1 MKWRQLA
8 AACLVTVLSVVP
20 AFAGG
25 TLVVCDDVQ
34 DPMTLDPQ
42 KQFSEKNHTIVQ
54 QIFDGLVRFN
64 KDGKIEPAL
73 ATEWTMPTKED
84 PFRWRFKLRQGVA
97 FHNGEPFNA
106 EAVRFSIMR
115 YFDPATHAPA
125 PFAPAAPFISTI
137 KAVEVVDG
145 YTVDIVTGP
154 FPDGLLLNRLAG
166 FVVMVPPKYVNENGS
181 DALHNHPVGTGAF
194 RFEKWNKGQSIEL
207 SANKSYWLE
216 GSPKLDK
223 LVFRF
228 IKAEDQAKALLAGE
242 VDLVTELPGTLTTE
256 VMQNTGTRV
265 EKKKAFW
272 TIGASFNTTEG
283 PLADVRV
290 RKALNLAINRDDLI
304 RYDSRGNGVAI
315 ASLTMDG
322 EEGHNPDLKPYPYDV
337 EQAKKLLAEAGV
349 KTPLVLK
356 TIIRAQAQRTVSIL
370 AAQLKQIG
378 VQLDVKAA
386 LSDAEVMGGIQS
398 EKWDVTIGAL
408 PDPMCHSFFAQSILL
423 FSQSPFSV
431 HKNPEFDQKL
441 GMMMTQLDP
450 GLRTKL
456 GQELDAYV
464 HENALSLFTYQKV
477 KTYGLNRK
485 VRFEP
490 YISGMPYFFS
500 ADIVEE
506 STAGATDSAPAV
518 SDATPTH

>member
-1 MKWRQLA
+1 MRWQHVA
-8 AACLVTVLSVVP
+8 SACLLTVLSVVP

-34 DPMTLDPQ
+34 DPLTLDPQ

-64 KDGKIEPAL
+64 KEGKIEAAL
-73 ATEWTMPTKED
+73 ATKWGLASDQD
-84 PFRWRFKLRQGVA
+84 PLRWRFTLRQGVK

-106 EAVRFSIMR
+106 EAVKFSIMR
-115 YFDPATHAPA
+115 YFHGPTHAPA
-125 PFAPAAPFISTI
+125 PFAPAAPFLDSI
-137 KAVEVVDG
+137 KAVEVVDES
-145 YTVDIVTGP
+145 TIDIVTH

-166 FVVMVPPKYVNENGS
+166 FVVMVPPKYVQENGPN
-181 DALHNHPVGTGAF
+181 ALNEKPVGTGAF
-194 RFEKWNKGQSIEL
+194 RFEKWTTGHSVEL
-207 SANKSYWLE
+207 SANKEYWLE

-223 LVFRF
+223 LTFRF
-228 IKAEDQAKALLAGE
+228 IKAEDQPKALLSGE

-256 VMQNTGTRV
+256 VMQNSNTRV
-265 EKKKAFW
+265 AKQRAFW
-272 TIGASFNTTEG
+272 TIGASFNVTDG

-290 RKALNLAINRDDLI
+290 RKALNLAINREDLI
-304 RYDSRGNGVAI
+304 RYDSRGNGVVI

-322 EEGHNPDLKPYPYDV
+322 EEGHNPNLKPYPYDV
-337 EQAKKLLAEAGV
+337 EQAKRLLAEAGV
-349 KTPLVLK
+349 KTPLPLK
-356 TIIRAQAQRTVSIL
+356 TIIRAQAQRTASII

-378 VQLDVKAA
+378 VELDIKEAP
-386 LSDAEVMGGIQS
+386 SDRDVMGRIQS
-398 EKWDVTIGAL
+398 EPWDVTIGAL
-408 PDPMCHSFFAQSILL
+408 PDPMCHSFFCQSILL
-423 FSQSPFSV
+423 YSKSPFSV
-431 HKNPEFDQKL
+431 HKNDEYDQRL
-441 GMMMTQLDP
+441 GMMIAQLDP
-450 GLRTKL
+450 VAREKAGR
-456 GQELDAYV
+456 ELDAYV

-518 SDATPTH
+518 SDATPKQ